1 MRVCI
6 KPIFF
11 IYSSVDEHLDCFCIL
26 SIIHNAA
33 TNLGVQISLRD
44 PNFNS
49 FGYISKS
56 EIAEL
61 YDSSS
66 FNFLRNH
73 SLVSIVAVLIYT
85 PNKSTLEFPAI
96 MVEELVFP

>member
-1 MRVCI
+1 M
-6 KPIFF
+6 
-11 IYSSVDEHLDCFCIL
+11 LG
-26 SIIHNAA
+26 NNNA

-44 PNFNS
+44 PNFNT

-66 FNFLRNH
+66 FNILRNH
-73 SLVSIVAVLIYT
+73 SLFSIVAVLICT
-85 PNKSTLEFPAI
+85 PNKNTLELPAI
-96 MVEELVFP
+96 MIKDLGVSLAFFWKMKLQILN

>member
-1 MRVCI
+1 MCVCMCVCI

-11 IYSSVDEHLDCFCIL
+11 VYSSVDEHLDCFCIL
-26 SIIHNAA
+26 PIMNNAA

-49 FGYISKS
+49 FGYISKC

-73 SLVSIVAVLIYT
+73 SLFSIVAVLICT

-96 MVEELVFP
+96 MIK